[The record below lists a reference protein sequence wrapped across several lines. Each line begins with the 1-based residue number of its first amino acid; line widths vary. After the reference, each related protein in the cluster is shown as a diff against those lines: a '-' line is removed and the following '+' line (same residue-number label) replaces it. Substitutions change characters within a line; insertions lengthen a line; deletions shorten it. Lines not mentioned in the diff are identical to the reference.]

1 MGLFHAATR
10 FQAPL
15 RLLGSTTG
23 AALLPILV
31 SIKNR
36 TNNSTFERA
45 NILISWF
52 LGAIPAILLITFPEI
67 LSLLFGKQYSGAAA
81 HSVLSLV
88 MLYTA
93 IILYKQGL
101 ARVLAVNN
109 LMWWSV
115 LSNAVWA
122 AVLLFSFY
130 WFRHLGA
137 LGLAVSLLLA
147 YIVNVLVFVPLYASR
162 KFVRIFSVV
171 MIGQGT

>member
-81 HSVLSLV
+81 HRVLSLV